1 MGSWECTECDLTRPE
16 LDFKASDIEL
26 GGIRQTKFTISH
38 EHSNHSMASNLPGLH
53 NVYNALAA
61 FVAANEFGVQPEEIT
76 STIRSTTAAFGRTE
90 QIMIHGRELNILLAK
105 NPAGANANI
114 ETLLLYPNKIHL
126 CVLLNDQ
133 VADGRDVSWIWD
145 VDYEKIFQKIE
156 TLHIGGERGY
166 DLALRFLYGGFE
178 SEKIKVVGGASEVLD
193 DLLAA
198 TPEENSIFVLP
209 SYTAMLD
216 FRNELVERNLTHAFW
231 EDGQ

>member
-1 MGSWECTECDLTRPE
+1 M
-16 LDFKASDIEL
+16 
-26 GGIRQTKFTISH
+26 
-38 EHSNHSMASNLPGLH
+38 
-53 NVYNALAA
+53 
-61 FVAANEFGVQPEEIT
+61 
-76 STIRSTTAAFGRTE
+76 
-90 QIMIHGRELNILLAK
+90 
-105 NPAGANANI
+105 
-114 ETLLLYPNKIHL
+114 
-126 CVLLNDQ
+126 
-133 VADGRDVSWIWD
+133 SWIWD